1 MDFQNLSYI
10 IFASK
15 AQLLLVLINVRSD
28 VRSYSAKELSN
39 AEKKK
44 LVSNTPNFHE
54 VIIGLSMEDF
64 YNNK

>member
-44 LVSNTPNFHE
+44 
-54 VIIGLSMEDF
+54 IGF
-64 YNNK
+64 